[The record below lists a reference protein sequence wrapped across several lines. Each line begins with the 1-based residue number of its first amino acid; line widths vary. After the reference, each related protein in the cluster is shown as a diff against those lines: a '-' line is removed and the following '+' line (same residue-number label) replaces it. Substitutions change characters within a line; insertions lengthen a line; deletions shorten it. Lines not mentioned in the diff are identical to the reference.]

1 MNIHIP
7 TYRIGLLMPFNDFFA
22 QSKTALFGN
31 RVIIDLH
38 DLIGTKDISIR
49 TRRINPFRWNADS
62 GNYILQKVHL
72 CDTIII
78 DISHYEPTMFYAFG
92 IISVVAQIQQIDKN
106 ILLIKNE
113 DVVNNSHFPMCLE
126 TYKKEVINY
135 RFDNGSLEILSADK
149 YCEMLDGIV
158 EDMLDLQE
166 DYE

>member
-22 QSKTALFGN
+22 QSQTALFGN
-31 RVIIDLH
+31 RVINDLF
-38 DLIGTKDISIR
+38 DLIETRDISIR

-62 GNYILQKVHL
+62 GNYILQKVNSS
-72 CDTIII
+72 DTLII

-92 IISVVAQIQQIDKN
+92 IISIVAQIQQIDKN
-106 ILLIKNE
+106 IVLIQNE
-113 DVVNNSHFPMCLE
+113 EVVNNSHFPMCLE
-126 TYKKEVINY
+126 AYKKEVINY
-135 RFDNGSLEILSADK
+135 RFDNGSLEILSSDK
-149 YCEMLDGIV
+149 YFEMLDGIV

>member
-22 QSKTALFGN
+22 QSQTALFGN
-31 RVIIDLH
+31 RVINDLH
-38 DLIGTKDISIR
+38 DLIETRDISIR

-62 GNYILQKVHL
+62 GKYILERVNT
-72 CDTIII
+72 CDTLII
-78 DISHYEPTMFYAFG
+78 DITKNDPTLFYAFG

-106 ILLIKNE
+106 IILVQNE
-113 DVVNNSHFPMCLE
+113 EVANNSHFPMCLE
-126 TYKKEVINY
+126 AYKKEVINF
-135 RFDNGSLEILSADK
+135 RFDNGSLDILSADK

-158 EDMLDLQE
+158 EDMLNIHE

>member
-22 QSKTALFGN
+22 QSQTALFGN

-38 DLIGTKDISIR
+38 DLIETKDISIR
-49 TRRINPFRWNADS
+49 TRRINPLRWNADS
-62 GNYILQKVHL
+62 GNFLLERLNTVDSL
-72 CDTIII
+72 II
-78 DISHYEPTMFYAFG
+78 DISHNEPTMFYSFG
-92 IISVVAQIQQIDKN
+92 IISVVAQIQQIDKHI
-106 ILLIKNE
+106 ILIQNE
-113 DVVNNSHFPMCLE
+113 EVVNNSHFPMCLE
-126 TYKKEVINY
+126 AFKKEVINY

-166 DYE
+166 DGE

>member
-22 QSKTALFGN
+22 QSQTALFGKQ
-31 RVIIDLH
+31 IIQ
-38 DLIGTKDISIR
+38 DIYEILKTEDVNIR

-62 GNYILQKVHL
+62 GNYILERVNT

-78 DISHYEPTMFYAFG
+78 DISHYEPTLFYAFG

-106 ILLIKNE
+106 IILIKNE
-113 DVVNNSHFPMCLE
+113 ETANNSHFPMCLE
-126 TYKKEVINY
+126 AYKKEVINY
-135 RFDNGSLEILSADK
+135 HFDDGSLEILSVDK

-158 EDMLDLQE
+158 EEMLDIQE

>member
-22 QSKTALFGN
+22 QSQTALFGN
-31 RVIIDLH
+31 RVINDLF
-38 DLIGTKDISIR
+38 DLIETRDISIR

-62 GNYILQKVHL
+62 GNYILQKVNSS
-72 CDTIII
+72 DTLII

-92 IISVVAQIQQIDKN
+92 IISIVAQIQQIDKN
-106 ILLIKNE
+106 IVLIQNE
-113 DVVNNSHFPMCLE
+113 EVVNNSHFPMCLE
-126 TYKKEVINY
+126 AYKKEVINY
-135 RFDNGSLEILSADK
+135 RFDNGSLEILSSDK

>member
-22 QSKTALFGN
+22 QSQTALFGN
-31 RVIIDLH
+31 RVINDLH
-38 DLIGTKDISIR
+38 DLKETDDISIR

-92 IISVVAQIQQIDKN
+92 IISVVAQIQQVDKN
-106 ILLIKNE
+106 IILIQNE
-113 DVVNNSHFPMCLE
+113 EVANNSHFPMCLE
-126 TYKKEVINY
+126 AYKKEVINY

-158 EDMLDLQE
+158 EDMLDIHE

>member
-22 QSKTALFGN
+22 QSQTALFGKQ
-31 RVIIDLH
+31 IIQ
-38 DLIGTKDISIR
+38 DIYELLKTEDVNIR

-62 GNYILQKVHL
+62 GNYILQKVNS

-106 ILLIKNE
+106 IILIQNDE
-113 DVVNNSHFPMCLE
+113 VVNNSQFPMCLE
-126 TYKKEVINY
+126 AYKKEVINY
-135 RFDNGSLEILSADK
+135 HFDDGSLEILSADK

-158 EDMLDLQE
+158 EDMLDLQV